1 MSEITDLLPLGP
13 QRGLGTPTSAAAAKD
28 EIKDGL
34 KIWGTDLKQISFA
47 RGQCP
52 CVLGIPFP
60 VKAIHSLLHQFEG
73 VELVYM
79 ADDDNCNFYKLPILM
94 LIPLGCQV

>member
-1 MSEITDLLPLGP
+1 MGNGSETDFIRSGAVSL
-13 QRGLGTPTSAAAAKD
+13 
-28 EIKDGL
+28 
-34 KIWGTDLKQISFA
+34 
-47 RGQCP
+47 
-52 CVLGIPFP
+52 CVGYSLP